1 MILKNMRVGNLNIF
15 YFILMVVFFFSNTFS
30 QEKVIL
36 ENIEP
41 TFEEE
46 TFESSTSLESEET
59 SKIRSMNKSKIQTK
73 ETIVRLR
80 ALDKI
85 TAKTSD
91 IDIIVGEKK
100 KFGYL
105 EIFPKKCAKSQDLN
119 DKGVVAYI
127 QVKDLSKK
135 KDDKVFIFNGW
146 TFSSS
151 PTLRPF
157 DHPVY
162 DLWVTGC
169 ENI

>member
-1 MILKNMRVGNLNIF
+1 MKAGNLKF
-15 YFILMVVFFFSNTFS
+15 FFILIIFLFFSLKIYS
-30 QEKVIL
+30 QEKLEL
-36 ENIEP
+36 ENIQP

-46 TFESSTSLESEET
+46 NEIKNEASYNDELKLK
-59 SKIRSMNKSKIQTK
+59 SKSIKKNKSGNI
-73 ETIVRLR
+73 IVKLK

-85 TAKTSD
+85 TAKTSN
-91 IDIIVGEKK
+91 INIPLGKKK

-105 EIFPKKCAKSQDLN
+105 EIYPRKCALSN
-119 DKGVVAYI
+119 TENEKGVVAYI
-127 QVKDLSKK
+127 QVKDLSNK
-135 KDDKVFIFNGW
+135 KDDKVFVFNGW

-151 PTLRPF
+151 VTLRTF

>member
-1 MILKNMRVGNLNIF
+1 MKVGNLK
-15 YFILMVVFFFSNTFS
+15 YFIIIFFFIFLNSKIYS
-30 QEKVIL
+30 QEKLNL

-41 TFEEE
+41 TFEEDTDLNSIDE
-46 TFESSTSLESEET
+46 INNAFKLKT
-59 SKIRSMNKSKIQTK
+59 KIKKKKIK
-73 ETIVRLR
+73 GKTIVKFK

-85 TAKTSD
+85 TAKTSQLN
-91 IDIIVGEKK
+91 IPIGKME

-105 EIFPKKCAKSQDLN
+105 EILPKKCSLSKSDN

-127 QVKDLSKK
+127 QVKDLSNK
-135 KDDKVFIFNGW
+135 KDDKVFVFNGW

-151 PTLRPF
+151 VTLRTF

-162 DLWVTGC
+162 DLWVVGC

>member
-1 MILKNMRVGNLNIF
+1 MKLGNLKTLFYILIVIF
-15 YFILMVVFFFSNTFS
+15 FNTNLSS
-30 QEKVIL
+30 QDKVIL
-36 ENIEP
+36 ENLEP

-46 TFESSTSLESEET
+46 SDINSTEEKKGISKIKSKSKKKLSTS
-59 SKIRSMNKSKIQTK
+59 
-73 ETIVRLR
+73 ETIVKLR

-91 IDIIVGEKK
+91 IDIAVGKKK

-105 EIFPKKCAKSQDLN
+105 EIFPKKCAKFQNEN
-119 DKGVVAYI
+119 DQGVAAYI
-127 QVKDLSKK
+127 QVKDLSDK
-135 KDDKVFIFNGW
+135 KDDKVFVFNGW

-151 PTLRPF
+151 PTLRTF

-162 DLWVTGC
+162 DLWVKGC

>member
-1 MILKNMRVGNLNIF
+1 MKAGILNIS
-15 YFILMVVFFFSNTFS
+15 FITLTVVFFSMSLFS

-36 ENIEP
+36 ENLEP

-46 TFESSTSLESEET
+46 TDTKSTEEKNVI
-59 SKIRSMNKSKIQTK
+59 SKIKSKNKKKTITN
-73 ETIVRLR
+73 ETIVNIR

-91 IDIIVGEKK
+91 IDIIVGQKK

-105 EIFPKKCAKSQDLN
+105 EIFPRKCAKSQN
-119 DKGVVAYI
+119 EKEKGVVVYI
-127 QVKDLSKK
+127 QVKDLSGK
-135 KDDKVFIFNGW
+135 KDDKVFVFNGW

-151 PTLRPF
+151 PTLRSF

>member
-1 MILKNMRVGNLNIF
+1 MKAGILNIS
-15 YFILMVVFFFSNTFS
+15 FITLIVVFFSMSLFS

-36 ENIEP
+36 ENLEP

-46 TFESSTSLESEET
+46 TDTKSTEEKNVI
-59 SKIRSMNKSKIQTK
+59 SKIKSKNKKKTITN
-73 ETIVRLR
+73 ETIVNIR

-91 IDIIVGEKK
+91 IDIIVGQKK

-105 EIFPKKCAKSQDLN
+105 EIFPKKCAKSQN
-119 DKGVVAYI
+119 EKGVVAYI
-127 QVKDLSKK
+127 QVKDLSGK
-135 KDDKVFIFNGW
+135 KDDKVFVFNGW

-151 PTLRPF
+151 PTLRSF

>member
-1 MILKNMRVGNLNIF
+1 MKVGNLK
-15 YFILMVVFFFSNTFS
+15 YFIIIFFFLFLNSTLYS
-30 QEKVIL
+30 QEKLNL

-41 TFEEE
+41 TFEEDTDPNSNGELNNTFKFKTKIKKKNTKGE
-46 TFESSTSLESEET
+46 TVVKF
-59 SKIRSMNKSKIQTK
+59 K
-73 ETIVRLR
+73 

-85 TAKTSD
+85 TAKTSHLN
-91 IDIIVGEKK
+91 IPVGKIQ

-105 EIFPKKCAKSQDLN
+105 EILPKKCSFSKSDN

-127 QVKDLSKK
+127 QVKDLSNK
-135 KDDKVFIFNGW
+135 KDDKVFVFNGW

-151 PTLRPF
+151 VTLRTF

-162 DLWVTGC
+162 DLWVVGC

>member
-1 MILKNMRVGNLNIF
+1 MKVGNHR
-15 YFILMVVFFFSNTFS
+15 ILYILILVMLFSSNVFS
-30 QEKVIL
+30 QEKLEL
-36 ENIEP
+36 ENIQP

-46 TFESSTSLESEET
+46 NEIKNEASYNDELKLK
-59 SKIRSMNKSKIQTK
+59 SKSIKKNKSGNI
-73 ETIVRLR
+73 IVKLK

-85 TAKTSD
+85 TAKTSNLN
-91 IDIIVGEKK
+91 IPLGKKK

-105 EIFPKKCAKSQDLN
+105 EIHPRKCALSN
-119 DKGVVAYI
+119 TENEKGVVAYI
-127 QVKDLSKK
+127 QVKDLSNK
-135 KDDKVFIFNGW
+135 KDDKVFVFNGW

-151 PTLRPF
+151 VTLRTF

>member
-1 MILKNMRVGNLNIF
+1 MKAGNLKF
-15 YFILMVVFFFSNTFS
+15 FFILIIFFFLSLNIYS
-30 QEKVIL
+30 QEKLEL
-36 ENIEP
+36 ENIQP

-46 TFESSTSLESEET
+46 NEIKNEANYNDELKLK
-59 SKIRSMNKSKIQTK
+59 SKSIKKNKSGNI
-73 ETIVRLR
+73 IVKLK

-85 TAKTSD
+85 TAKTSN
-91 IDIIVGEKK
+91 INIPLGKKK

-105 EIFPKKCAKSQDLN
+105 EIYPRKCALSN
-119 DKGVVAYI
+119 TENEKGVVAYI
-127 QVKDLSKK
+127 QVKDLSNK
-135 KDDKVFIFNGW
+135 KDDKVFVFNGW

-151 PTLRPF
+151 VTLRTF

>member
-1 MILKNMRVGNLNIF
+1 MKAGILKIF
-15 YFILMVVFFFSNTFS
+15 FITFMVVFFTTNLFS

-36 ENIEP
+36 EKLEP

-46 TFESSTSLESEET
+46 IDNKLEEEQDQGI
-59 SKIRSMNKSKIQTK
+59 SKIKSKNKKKNITN
-73 ETIVRLR
+73 ETIVNIK

-85 TAKTSD
+85 TAKTSN
-91 IDIIVGEKK
+91 IDIVVGQKK

-105 EIFPKKCAKSQDLN
+105 EIFPKKCAKLQN
-119 DKGVVAYI
+119 EKEKGVVAYI
-127 QVKDLSKK
+127 QVKDLSDK
-135 KDDKVFIFNGW
+135 KDDKVFVFNGW

-151 PTLRPF
+151 PTLKTF

>member
-1 MILKNMRVGNLNIF
+1 MRVGNHNIF
-15 YFILMVVFFFSNTFS
+15 IIVFITIFFKTILFA

-36 ENIEP
+36 ENLEP
-41 TFEEE
+41 TFEEDTE
-46 TFESSTSLESEET
+46 ITPKNDIEEV
-59 SKIRSMNKSKIQTK
+59 SKIKSKAKKNINTK
-73 ETIVRLR
+73 EAIVNFR

-91 IDIIVGEKK
+91 INIVVGKKK

-105 EIFPKKCAKSQDLN
+105 EIFPKKCSKSQDEN
-119 DKGVVAYI
+119 DKGVAAYI
-127 QVKDLSKK
+127 QVKDLSDK
-135 KDDKVFIFNGW
+135 KDDKVFVFNGW

-151 PTLRPF
+151 PTLKTF

>member
-1 MILKNMRVGNLNIF
+1 MKVGILK
-15 YFILMVVFFFSNTFS
+15 VFFVALAFVFFTMSLFS

-36 ENIEP
+36 ENLEP

-46 TFESSTSLESEET
+46 TDVKSIEEEKSI
-59 SKIRSMNKSKIQTK
+59 SKIKSKNKKKSTTN
-73 ETIVRLR
+73 ETIVNIR

-91 IDIIVGEKK
+91 IDIIVGQKK

-105 EIFPKKCAKSQDLN
+105 EIFPKKCAKSQTERE
-119 DKGVVAYI
+119 KGVVAYI
-127 QVKDLSKK
+127 QVKDLSDKK
-135 KDDKVFIFNGW
+135 GDKIFVFNGW

-151 PTLRPF
+151 PTLKSF

-162 DLWVTGC
+162 DLWVMGC

>member
-1 MILKNMRVGNLNIF
+1 MRVGNHNIF
-15 YFILMVVFFFSNTFS
+15 TLVLIIVFFKTILFA
-30 QEKVIL
+30 QEKVVL
-36 ENIEP
+36 ENLEP

-46 TFESSTSLESEET
+46 TEMTTTDTTDET
-59 SKIRSMNKSKIQTK
+59 FKIKSKGKKNVNTK
-73 ETIVRLR
+73 EIIVKLR

-91 IDIIVGEKK
+91 INIIVGKKK

-105 EIFPKKCAKSQDLN
+105 EIFPKKCAKSINEN
-119 DKGVVAYI
+119 DKGVAAYI
-127 QVKDLSKK
+127 QVKDLSDK
-135 KDDKVFIFNGW
+135 KDDKVFVFNGW

-151 PTLRPF
+151 PTLKTF

>member
-1 MILKNMRVGNLNIF
+1 MRAGSLNLLFIIILSSMFQSLV
-15 YFILMVVFFFSNTFS
+15 FS
-30 QEKVIL
+30 QEKITL
-36 ENIEP
+36 QDIQP

-46 TFESSTSLESEET
+46 TEILTKDGDSNY
-59 SKIRSMNKSKIQTK
+59 SKLKSKSNK
-73 ETIVRLR
+73 KDVSGGTIVKLK

-91 IDIIVGEKK
+91 INIPVGKKK

-105 EIFPKKCAKSQDLN
+105 EILPKKCVLSTSDN
-119 DKGVVAYI
+119 EKGVVVYI
-127 QVKDLSKK
+127 QVKDLSDKR
-135 KDDKVFIFNGW
+135 DDKIFVFNGW

-151 PTLRPF
+151 VTLRTF

>member
-1 MILKNMRVGNLNIF
+1 MIV
-15 YFILMVVFFFSNTFS
+15 FFSNNLFS
-30 QEKVIL
+30 QENLIL
-36 ENIEP
+36 ENLEP

-46 TFESSTSLESEET
+46 SSEMDSDQET
-59 SKIRSMNKSKIQTK
+59 DEISKIKSKNKKKFETRD
-73 ETIVRLR
+73 TIVHIR

-91 IDIIVGEKK
+91 IDVVVGQKK

-105 EIFPKKCAKSQDLN
+105 EIFPKKCAKSQEEDN
-119 DKGVVAYI
+119 RGVVVYI
-127 QVKDLSKK
+127 QVKDLSEK
-135 KDDKVFIFNGW
+135 KDDKIFIFNGW

-151 PTLRPF
+151 PTLKTF

-162 DLWVTGC
+162 DLWVMGC

>member
-46 TFESSTSLESEET
+46 SSESATSLESEET

-91 IDIIVGEKK
+91 IDIILGEKK

-105 EIFPKKCAKSQDLN
+105 
-119 DKGVVAYI
+119 
-127 QVKDLSKK
+127 
-135 KDDKVFIFNGW
+135 
-146 TFSSS
+146 
-151 PTLRPF
+151 
-157 DHPVY
+157 
-162 DLWVTGC
+162 
-169 ENI
+169 

>member
-1 MILKNMRVGNLNIF
+1 MRAGNLNIIF
-15 YFILMVVFFFSNTFS
+15 FTLLVVFFSTSLFS

-36 ENIEP
+36 ENLEP

-46 TFESSTSLESEET
+46 SSESTSDQVIEET
-59 SKIRSMNKSKIQTK
+59 SKVKSKNKKKFQTK

-91 IDIIVGEKK
+91 INVAVGQKK

-105 EIFPKKCAKSQDLN
+105 EIFPKKCTKSQEQTEE
-119 DKGVVAYI
+119 GVVAYI
-127 QVKDLSKK
+127 QVKDLSGK
-135 KDDKVFIFNGW
+135 KDDKIFIFNGW

-151 PTLRPF
+151 PTLRTF

>member
-1 MILKNMRVGNLNIF
+1 MKAGNLNIF
-15 YFILMVVFFFSNTFS
+15 FFILVVVFFASNLFS

-36 ENIEP
+36 ENLEP

-46 TFESSTSLESEET
+46 SET
-59 SKIRSMNKSKIQTK
+59 SSIEEKEEILKIKSKNKKRLGTNKTVVQ
-73 ETIVRLR
+73 LR

-91 IDIIVGEKK
+91 INIIVGQKK
-100 KFGYL
+100 RFGYL
-105 EIFPKKCAKSQDLN
+105 EIFPKKCAKSQSEN
-119 DKGVVAYI
+119 DQGVAAYI
-127 QVKDLSKK
+127 QVKDLSDK
-135 KDDKVFIFNGW
+135 KDDKIFVFNGW

-151 PTLRPF
+151 RTLKTF

>member
-1 MILKNMRVGNLNIF
+1 MKVGILKIF
-15 YFILMVVFFFSNTFS
+15 FIAIAFVFFTMSLFS

-36 ENIEP
+36 ENLEP

-46 TFESSTSLESEET
+46 TDVKSIEGEKSI
-59 SKIRSMNKSKIQTK
+59 SKIKSKNKKKSTTN
-73 ETIVRLR
+73 ETIVNIR

-91 IDIIVGEKK
+91 IDIIVGQKK

-105 EIFPKKCAKSQDLN
+105 EILPKKCAKSQN
-119 DKGVVAYI
+119 EREKGVVVYI
-127 QVKDLSKK
+127 QVKDLSDKK
-135 KDDKVFIFNGW
+135 GDKIFVFNGW

-151 PTLRPF
+151 PTLKTF

-162 DLWVTGC
+162 DLWVMGC